1 MAAHR
6 IIAQRFLLLAVC
18 LLTAATGGFA
28 GNPFIWWDGN
38 ADPTIRV
45 FNNTAYLY
53 PSHDSSE
60 YVTTWLE
67 DNFKNYSSTDL
78 VNWTDNGVMLSE
90 TQVTWSTNNHTCW
103 APDMLYANGYYYLFF
118 VMDSRTGIA
127 RGTSPAGK
135 FTDYLGKPF
144 VANIDPSCFTEDNG
158 NRYLTWGQPPAVGCG
173 TNCFCQVQM
182 DTATMNDSVAKGG
195 RSLHAECRHH
205 DRGIVGLQ
213 T

>member
-1 MAAHR
+1 MIEHR
-6 IIAQRFLLLAVC
+6 ITIRRLLLLTAC

-45 FNNTAYLY
+45 FNNTACLY

-67 DNFKNYSSTDL
+67 DNFKSYSSTDL
-78 VNWTDNGVMLSE
+78 VNWTDNGVILSE

-103 APDMLYANGYYYLFF
+103 APDILYANGYYYLFF
-118 VMDSRTGIA
+118 VMDSKTGIA
-127 RGTSPAGK
+127 RGTSPAGS

-144 VANIDPSCFTEDNG
+144 VANIDPSASP
-158 NRYLTWGQPPAVGCG
+158 RIMG
-173 TNCFCQVQM
+173 T
-182 DTATMNDSVAKGG
+182 
-195 RSLHAECRHH
+195 
-205 DRGIVGLQ
+205 GI
-213 T
+213 